1 MKTGTFGRLFSSV
14 AILAFFFVAGSTL
27 ADPGDLDSTFGADG
41 IVTTDFFGNDDGA
54 TAIAVRP
61 DGKIVVAGT
70 VHLGPDES
78 TADFAVARYLPD
90 GTLDPAFGVG
100 GKVTTDF
107 TGSADF
113 AHAVAIQEDG
123 KIIVAGEAT
132 SGTQKS
138 FALARYNSDGTVDT
152 SFGIDGKVT
161 TPFSDR
167 DSRAWEIVVQPDQKI
182 AVAGDSFHTTLP
194 PPLPPA
200 DSDFALARYNSDGSL
215 DQSFGSGGMVTTDF
229 LSFSDRARAL
239 VRQPDGKLIAAG
251 NTNTTAQGNGDFALA
266 RYNLDGALDTS
277 FGSDGNG
284 RVTTDFSGNSN
295 SVQSMALQPDGSIVV
310 AGLTFFGTPDNNHA
324 FALVR
329 YGADGNLDSTFGTG
343 GKVTTD
349 LNLHGDLAA
358 SVAVQADGKI
368 LAGGYANY
376 DISGPDADLDLALVR
391 YNPDGS
397 LDPEFGDD
405 GVVITNLTP
414 GIETFAAITLQAD
427 GKLIGVGGAGPD
439 FFVARYLTGVSG
451 MTPQSVNMSTRASVG
466 TDENVLIAGFIITG
480 ADSKKVIL
488 RALGPSLSLGDASV
502 LADPVIELH
511 APDGTVTTNDNW
523 RDAQEL
529 EIIDTN
535 LPPDDDRESAIV
547 ATLEPGTYTAV
558 LRGQDNGS
566 GVGLVELYDLD
577 GAASELANISSR
589 GFVGTGDSVMIAGI
603 IFAGENNATVVLR
616 GLGPSLGQFGVAD
629 SLQDPTLDVYD
640 ANGTV
645 TASNGNWRDLQ
656 EAALQSS
663 NLAPADD
670 REAALLV
677 TLTAGAYTAIL
688 HGENGS
694 EGIAL
699 IEVYRLAP

>member
-1 MKTGTFGRLFSSV
+1 AGRANTSSDVKVDFALSRYHSDGT
-14 AILAFFFVAGSTL
+14 
-27 ADPGDLDSTFGADG
+27 LDSTFGPG
-41 IVTTDFFGNDDGA
+41 G
-54 TAIAVRP
+54 
-61 DGKIVVAGT
+61 DGK
-70 VHLGPDES
+70 
-78 TADFAVARYLPD
+78 
-90 GTLDPAFGVG
+90 
-100 GKVTTDF
+100 
-107 TGSADF
+107 
-113 AHAVAIQEDG
+113 
-123 KIIVAGEAT
+123 
-132 SGTQKS
+132 
-138 FALARYNSDGTVDT
+138 
-152 SFGIDGKVT
+152 
-161 TPFSDR
+161 
-167 DSRAWEIVVQPDQKI
+167 
-182 AVAGDSFHTTLP
+182 
-194 PPLPPA
+194 
-200 DSDFALARYNSDGSL
+200 
-215 DQSFGSGGMVTTDF
+215 
-229 LSFSDRARAL
+229 
-239 VRQPDGKLIAAG
+239 
-251 NTNTTAQGNGDFALA
+251 
-266 RYNLDGALDTS
+266 
-277 FGSDGNG
+277 
-284 RVTTDFSGNSN
+284 VTTDFSGNSN

-310 AGLTFFGTPDNNHA
+310 AGLTFFETSDNNHA
-324 FALVR
+324 FALAR

-358 SVAVQADGKI
+358 NVAVQADGKI
-368 LAGGYANY
+368 LAGGYANF
-376 DISGPDADLDLALVR
+376 DISDTDADLDLALVR

-405 GVVITNLTP
+405 GAVITNLTP
-414 GIETFAAITLQAD
+414 GIDTFAAITLQAD

-439 FFVARYLTGVSG
+439 LFVARYLTGVSG
-451 MTPQSVNMSTRASVG
+451 MTPHSVNMSTRASVG

-488 RALGPSLSLGDASV
+488 RALGPSLLPGDASV
-502 LADPVIELH
+502 LADPVLELH
-511 APDGTVTTNDNW
+511 APDGTLTTNDNW
-523 RDAQEL
+523 RVAQEQ

-577 GAASELANISSR
+577 EAPSELANISSR
-589 GFVGTGDSVMIAGI
+589 GFVGTGANVMIAGFI
-603 IFAGENNATVVLR
+603 LAGENNATVVLR

-629 SLQDPTLDVYD
+629 SLQDPTLDIYD

-645 TASNGNWRDLQ
+645 TASNGDWRDLQ
-656 EAALQSS
+656 EAALQSA
-663 NLAPADD
+663 NLAPNDG